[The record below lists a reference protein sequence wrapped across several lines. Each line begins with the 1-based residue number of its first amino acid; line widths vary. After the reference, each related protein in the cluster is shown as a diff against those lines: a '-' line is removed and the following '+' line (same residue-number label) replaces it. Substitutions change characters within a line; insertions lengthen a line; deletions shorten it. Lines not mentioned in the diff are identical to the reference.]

1 MEKKV
6 EISKELC
13 TGCGACVSMCPAQII
28 ELDSGSNKAVVT
40 DHESCDLLG
49 GCMYVCRTG
58 AIKVNMQSRTRS
70 YYGFNY

>member
-6 EISKELC
+6 EISEELC

-28 ELDSGSNKAVVT
+28 ELNSSSNKAVVT

-58 AIKVNMQSRTRS
+58 AIKVNRKLKFGSLF
-70 YYGFNY
+70 GF